1 MLPALAQIA
10 QQQSQPTTLTK
21 VKCQQLMD
29 YANTY
34 DKAKIRFYASN
45 MILEIDSDAS
55 YLVLPKSRSR
65 YAGYFRLL
73 HHHNTPNRHIHNG
86 AILIECKT
94 IRHVVTSAAEAE
106 MKGVFQ
112 NAKSAVPIRYLL
124 SEIGHPQPQTLICTD
139 NSTAAGFVNN
149 NIQMKRSKSWDMNF
163 HWMRDKETLKQFKI
177 MWTRGSNSNPNLN
190 NGADYF
196 TKHHATVHHRNMR
209 KVYITDSI

>member
-124 SEIGHPQPQTLICTD
+124 SEIGHPQPQTLIRTD

-149 NIQMKRSKSWDMNF
+149 NIQMKR
-163 HWMRDKETLKQFKI
+163 
-177 MWTRGSNSNPNLN
+177 
-190 NGADYF
+190 
-196 TKHHATVHHRNMR
+196 
-209 KVYITDSI
+209 